1 MKQKNGEIIEFKGIG
16 TIQTVYDEEGQ
27 KAYRYQHYFFGEFFD
42 EDTLKGAREMLDYD
56 QEQAGKIR
64 LAINVLTCRGYKVY
78 KEIA

>member
-1 MKQKNGEIIEFKGIG
+1 MKVGEIVEYKGIG
-16 TIQTVYDEEGQ
+16 TIQMVLDEDGR
-27 KAYRYQHYFFGEFFD
+27 KCYNYTHYFFGQTST
-42 EDTLKGAREMLDYD
+42 EDTIKGAREMLDYD